1 MCVGFPNLF
10 RVANIIAASLMFAG
24 GIGKC
29 INGGKGNNRVDI
41 LNILSLCLFV

>member
-1 MCVGFPNLF
+1 MCGRFPNLI

-24 GIGKC
+24 GIARC

-41 LNILSLCLFV
+41 LDILTLCLFV